1 LELRRDEKPS
11 QTYDRSASHH
21 RTLMVELLL
30 EKHVHVMVEPQ
41 PGLLVRTSDSIFAIA
56 VNLFCT
62 SCCFGHLP

>member
-1 LELRRDEKPS
+1 
-11 QTYDRSASHH
+11 
-21 RTLMVELLL
+21 MVELLL
-30 EKHVHVMVEPQ
+30 EKHVHAMVEPQ